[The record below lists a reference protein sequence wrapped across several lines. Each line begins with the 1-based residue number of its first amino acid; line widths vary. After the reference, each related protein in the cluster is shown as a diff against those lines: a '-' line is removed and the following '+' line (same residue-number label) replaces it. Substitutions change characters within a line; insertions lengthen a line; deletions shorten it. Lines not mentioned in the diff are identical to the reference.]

1 MRWDRD
7 VMPGYGA
14 GAVYH
19 IARTVFPP
27 TGSGRGLHS
36 HDFAELFWIER
47 GRGWHLVAD
56 RRLALA
62 SGDLVFVRPGDA
74 HQFRVADAGGFSL
87 VNLALP
93 VAVLE
98 PIRRRHFAGSGGTGA
113 RTAALVWPWRPEGLP
128 LTVRLTPAQIDRL
141 NGWAGQLAGM
151 RQSLLEIEACLLDL
165 FNEVCVAR
173 RPGTDQTG
181 ATLPAWL
188 QEAVAQLQRPER
200 IAGGAG
206 ALADLAGRSA
216 EHISRIVR
224 ARTGMT
230 TTQFILGLKLE
241 RAARQLRMTDRA
253 ILEVAL
259 DCGLGNAAYFYR
271 VFKRRYGL
279 TPRHYRLRQQ
289 TVF

>member
-1 MRWDRD
+1 
-7 VMPGYGA
+7 
-14 GAVYH
+14 
-19 IARTVFPP
+19 
-27 TGSGRGLHS
+27 
-36 HDFAELFWIER
+36 
-47 GRGWHLVAD
+47 
-56 RRLALA
+56 
-62 SGDLVFVRPGDA
+62 
-74 HQFRVADAGGFSL
+74 
-87 VNLALP
+87 
-93 VAVLE
+93 
-98 PIRRRHFAGSGGTGA
+98 
-113 RTAALVWPWRPEGLP
+113 
-128 LTVRLTPAQIDRL
+128 
-141 NGWAGQLAGM
+141 M

-173 RPGTDQTG
+173 RPGMDQTG

-216 EHISRIVR
+216 EHISRTVR

-259 DCGLGNAAYFYR
+259 DCGLGNLAYFYR